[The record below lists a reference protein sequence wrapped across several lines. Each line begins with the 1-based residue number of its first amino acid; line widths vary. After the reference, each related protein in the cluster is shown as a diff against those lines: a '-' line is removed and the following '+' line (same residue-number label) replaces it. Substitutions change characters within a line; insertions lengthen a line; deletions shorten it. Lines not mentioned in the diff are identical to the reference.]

1 MNAPFPPA
9 TTTAAEPVAAEAPV
23 SEAKTFLDD
32 LFAAEVL
39 FSSGVDGL
47 YGRSGAFED
56 VIDRFEALVERFSR
70 EDGAVKIHFPPA
82 MPRVNMVKSGY
93 LKSFPQLAGSVHS
106 FMGNDM
112 DHCRLLAAIADGTDW
127 SEFQSPTDLV
137 LTPAACYPLYP
148 TVAAKGAVPET
159 GLLFDLKSYCFR
171 HEPSKEPTRMQ
182 LFRMRENVCIG
193 TADQVT
199 EFRERWLERGPKL
212 IESLGLPCELDVAN
226 DPFFGRGGKLMARN
240 QRDQQLKFELLVPV
254 NDGAGPTACLSFNYH
269 QDHFGTLWGMERT
282 DGEKAHSACVGFG
295 LERITLALFKHHG
308 TDTANWPASVR
319 KVLWG

>member
-9 TTTAAEPVAAEAPV
+9 AAADAAEEPVVASP
-23 SEAKTFLDD
+23 AKTFLDD

-39 FSSGVDGL
+39 IPSGVDGL

-82 MPRVNMVKSGY
+82 MPRVNMEKSGY
-93 LKSFPQLAGSVHS
+93 LKSFPQLAGSIHS

-112 DHCRLLAAIADGTDW
+112 DHCQLIATIAEGGDW
-127 SEFQSPTDLV
+127 SRFQQPTDLV

-148 TVAAKGAVPET
+148 AVAARGAVPDD

-182 LFRMRENVCIG
+182 LFRMRENVRIG
-193 TADQVT
+193 TADQVSD
-199 EFRERWLERGPKL
+199 FRERWLERGPKM
-212 IESLGLPCELDVAN
+212 ISSLGLPCELDVAN

-240 QRDQQLKFELLVPV
+240 QRDQQLKFELLIPV
-254 NDGAGPTACLSFNYH
+254 NDGAEPTACLSFNYH
-269 QDHFGTLWGMERT
+269 QDHFGTLWNLNRA
-282 DGEKAHSACVGFG
+282 DGEKAHSGCVGFG

-308 TDTANWPASVR
+308 TDTAKWPASVR

>member
-1 MNAPFPPA
+1 MNARPPA
-9 TTTAAEPVAAEAPV
+9 FQATASAEAPSV
-23 SEAKTFLDD
+23 STAKPFLDE
-32 LFAAEVL
+32 LFEDGVL
-39 FSSGVDGL
+39 IPSGVDGL
-47 YGRSGAFED
+47 YGRSGAFEE
-56 VIDRFEALVERFSR
+56 VIDRFETLVERFSK

-82 MPRVNMVKSGY
+82 MPRVNMEKSGY

-112 DHCRLLAAIADGTDW
+112 DHCRLIAAIAEGADW
-127 SEFQSPTDLV
+127 SEFQKPTDLV

-148 TVAAKGAVPET
+148 TVAAKGAVPAE

-182 LFRMRENVCIG
+182 FFRMRENVCIG
-193 TADQVT
+193 TAEQVT
-199 EFRERWLERGPKL
+199 EFRERWLARGPEL
-212 IESLGLPCELDVAN
+212 LRSLDLPCVLDVAN

-254 NDGAGPTACLSFNYH
+254 NSVENPTACLSFNYH
-269 QDHFGTLWGMERT
+269 QDHFGTLWGMTRE

-295 LERITLALFKHHG
+295 LERIALALFRQHG
-308 TDTANWPASVR
+308 SDPATWPEAVR

>member
-1 MNAPFPPA
+1 MNARPPSFQ
-9 TTTAAEPVAAEAPV
+9 AADTAEAPSV
-23 SEAKTFLDD
+23 STAKPFLDE
-32 LFAAEVL
+32 LFEDGVL
-39 FSSGVDGL
+39 IPSGVDGL

-56 VIDRFEALVERFSR
+56 VIDRFESLVERFSR

-82 MPRVNMVKSGY
+82 MPRVNMEKSGY

-112 DHCRLLAAIADGTDW
+112 DHCRLIAAIAEGADW
-127 SEFQSPTDLV
+127 SEFQKATDLV

-148 TVAAKGAVPET
+148 TVAAKGAVPSD

-182 LFRMRENVCIG
+182 FFRMRENVCIG

-199 EFRERWLERGPKL
+199 EFRERWLERGPEML
-212 IESLGLPCELDVAN
+212 RSLELPCVLDVAN
-226 DPFFGRGGKLMARN
+226 DAFFGRGGKLMARN

-254 NDGAGPTACLSFNYH
+254 NSVENPTACLSFNYH
-269 QDHFGTLWGMERT
+269 QDHFGSMWGMLRE

-295 LERITLALFKHHG
+295 LERIALALFRQHG
-308 TDTANWPASVR
+308 SDPATWPAGVR

>member
-1 MNAPFPPA
+1 MNAVPPA
-9 TTTAAEPVAAEAPV
+9 FTPAEPTVEPVASA
-23 SEAKTFLDD
+23 AKPFLDE
-32 LFAAEVL
+32 LFETGVL
-39 FSSGVDGL
+39 IPSGVDGL
-47 YGRSGAFED
+47 YGRSGAFEE
-56 VIDRFEALVERFSR
+56 VIDRFETLVERHAR

-82 MPRVNMVKSGY
+82 MPRVNMEKSGY

-112 DHCRLLAAIADGTDW
+112 DHCRLLSAIAEGTDW
-127 SEFQSPTDLV
+127 SQFQQPTDLV

-148 TVAAKGAVPET
+148 TVAAKGPVPAD

-182 LFRMRENVCIG
+182 FFRMRENVRIG
-193 TADQVT
+193 TAEQVSD
-199 EFRERWLERGPKL
+199 FRERWLERGPKL
-212 IESLGLPCELDVAN
+212 IRSLELPCALDVAN

-240 QRDQQLKFELLVPV
+240 QRDQQLKFELLIPV
-254 NDGAGPTACLSFNYH
+254 NSVENPTACLSFNYH
-269 QDHFGTLWGMERT
+269 QDHFGTLWGMERE

-295 LERITLALFKHHG
+295 LERIALALFRQHG
-308 TDTANWPASVR
+308 SDVEAWPKSVR

>member
-9 TTTAAEPVAAEAPV
+9 AAAEAAEDPV
-23 SEAKTFLDD
+23 VASPAKTFLDD
-32 LFAAEVL
+32 LFSAEVL
-39 FSSGVDGL
+39 IPSGVDGL

-56 VIDRFEALVERFSR
+56 VIDRFEALVERFSL

-82 MPRVNMVKSGY
+82 MPRVNMEKSGY

-112 DHCRLLAAIADGTDW
+112 DHCRLLATIAEGGDW
-127 SEFQSPTDLV
+127 SSFQQPTDLV

-148 TVAAKGAVPET
+148 AVAARGAVPDG

-193 TADQVT
+193 TADQVSD
-199 EFRERWLERGPKL
+199 FRERWLERGPKM
-212 IESLGLPCELDVAN
+212 IASLGLPCELDVAN

-240 QRDQQLKFELLVPV
+240 QRDQQLKFELLIPV
-254 NDGAGPTACLSFNYH
+254 NDGAEPTACLSFNYH
-269 QDHFGTLWGMERT
+269 QDHFGTLWGLTRT
-282 DGEKAHSACVGFG
+282 DGEKAHSGCVGFG

-308 TDTANWPASVR
+308 TDTAKWPASVR

>member
-9 TTTAAEPVAAEAPV
+9 TVAGPVTEASASEPPA
-23 SEAKTFLDD
+23 AKTFLDD
-32 LFAAEVL
+32 LFAADVL
-39 FSSGVDGL
+39 IPSGVDGL

-56 VIDRFEALVERFSR
+56 VIDRFETLVERFAR

-148 TVAAKGAVPET
+148 AVAAKGAVPEA

-269 QDHFGTLWGMERT
+269 QDHFGTLWGMEREG
-282 DGEKAHSACVGFG
+282 GEKAHSACVGFG

-308 TDTANWPASVR
+308 TDTAHWPASVR

>member
-1 MNAPFPPA
+1 MNAQFPPA
-9 TTTAAEPVAAEAPV
+9 AAADAAEEPTTTSSAR
-23 SEAKTFLDD
+23 TFLDD

-39 FSSGVDGL
+39 IPSGVDGL

-56 VIDRFEALVERFSR
+56 VIDRFETLIERFSH

-82 MPRVNMVKSGY
+82 MPRVNMEKSGY

-112 DHCRLLAAIADGTDW
+112 DHCRLLATIAEGGDW
-127 SEFQSPTDLV
+127 SSFQQPTDLV

-148 TVAAKGAVPET
+148 AVAAKGAVPDD

-193 TADQVT
+193 TADQVRA
-199 EFRERWLERGPKL
+199 FREIWLGRGPGL
-212 IESLGLPCELDVAN
+212 IDSLGLPCELDVAN

-240 QRDQQLKFELLVPV
+240 QRDQELKFELLIPV
-254 NDGAGPTACLSFNYH
+254 NDGAEPTACLSFNYH
-269 QDHFGTLWGMERT
+269 QDHFGTLWGLTRNN
-282 DGEKAHSACVGFG
+282 GEKAHSACVGFG

-308 TDTANWPASVR
+308 TDTAKWPASVR

>member
-1 MNAPFPPA
+1 MNAVPPNFEA
-9 TTTAAEPVAAEAPV
+9 VETADEADKT
-23 SEAKTFLDD
+23 SAKPFLDT
-32 LFAAEVL
+32 LFADGVL
-39 FSSGVDGL
+39 IPSGVDGL
-47 YGRSGAFED
+47 YGRSGDFED

-82 MPRVNMVKSGY
+82 MPRVNMEKSGY

-112 DHCRLLAAIADGTDW
+112 DHCRLIAAIAEGGDW
-127 SEFQSPTDLV
+127 SQFQQATDLV

-148 TVAAKGAVPET
+148 AVAAKGAVPDA

-182 LFRMRENVCIG
+182 FFRMRENVRIG
-193 TADQVT
+193 TGEQVR

-254 NDGAGPTACLSFNYH
+254 NDGLGPTACLSFNYH
-269 QDHFGTLWGMERT
+269 QDHFGTLWNLVRE

-308 TDTANWPASVR
+308 NDVAKWPASVR